1 MTSPDR
7 HPAIVHWTEI
17 EKPQANQYRGDD
29 ELMTIG
35 ASLGRHFGLRRL
47 GIHHERLLPG
57 RRTSYPHAESLD
69 EEFVFVIEGNP
80 EVWLDGDVHRL
91 QPGDSV
97 GFPAGTGLAHTFL
110 DNTDKEVRLLVVG
123 EKTKPE
129 NRIRYVRNPERE
141 AMISDWW
148 WQDWPERPLGDHDGL
163 TDKVRAEKAAKA
175 KG

>member
-17 EKPQANQYRGDD
+17 EGPDDSHYRGDD
-29 ELMTIG
+29 ELMNINTR
-35 ASLGRHFGLRRL
+35 LGEHHGLKRL

-69 EEFVFVIEGNP
+69 EEFVYVIAGTP
-80 EVWLDGDVHRL
+80 EVWLDGQVHQL
-91 QPGDSV
+91 KPGDSV

-110 DNTDKEVRLLVVG
+110 NNSDKEVHLLVVG

-141 AMISDWW
+141 AMIEDWW
-148 WQDWPERPLGDHDGL
+148 WKDWPEHPLGEHDGL

-175 KG
+175 KR